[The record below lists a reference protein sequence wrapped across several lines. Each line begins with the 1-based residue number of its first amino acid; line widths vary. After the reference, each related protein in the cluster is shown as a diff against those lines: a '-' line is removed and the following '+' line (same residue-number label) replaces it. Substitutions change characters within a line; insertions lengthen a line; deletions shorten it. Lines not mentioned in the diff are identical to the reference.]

1 MRVLMMVVALASATP
16 VAARELAVPA
26 DKGWQHQDTG
36 LVLTARLAGLPRT
49 GLSDTTQS
57 EHDVMARFEAP
68 DQSVVASVFLFKP
81 AIADVALWFDRGAT
95 ALQANEIFRGVA
107 PASAAPI
114 GFAAGGAPVP
124 SSLRQ
129 VFTKAEGPYRS
140 TALAVM
146 PLGEWIVAVRM
157 SAKSLSADEL
167 DAGLMQLIGAI
178 RWPATTGGVAA
189 GADTGAAPAVVPAL
203 AAVPVTACA
212 APLTF
217 RKVKLL
223 KSNTTDVLMQLIG
236 THAVREASASKER
249 APVQPSRWCREGEAR
264 AEYGVYRSDRE
275 GAQGYAMVLGDA
287 GRVVWVQPSLMGQ
300 IEKTGHYSVSL
311 ADVDGRT
318 LAFPSFNGMPAPEQV
333 WDLVGK
339 GGPSA
344 TMNGNVMTIDPKTLK

>member
-1 MRVLMMVVALASATP
+1 MRLLMMVVALASATP
-16 VAARELAVPA
+16 VAARDLAVPA

-36 LVLTARLAGLPRT
+36 LILTARLAGLPRT

-95 ALQANEIFRGVA
+95 TLQANEVFRGAA

-114 GFAAGGAPVP
+114 GFAPGGAPVA

-129 VFTKAEGPYRS
+129 VYAGATGPYRS

-167 DAGLMQLIGAI
+167 DAALMQLIGAI

-223 KSNTTDVLMQLIG
+223 KSNTTDVLIQLIG
-236 THAVREASASKER
+236 THAVR
-249 APVQPSRWCREGEAR
+249 
-264 AEYGVYRSDRE
+264 
-275 GAQGYAMVLGDA
+275 
-287 GRVVWVQPSLMGQ
+287 VVWVQPSLQ

-344 TMNGNVMTIDPKTLK
+344 TMNGNVMTIDPKTLR

>member
-1 MRVLMMVVALASATP
+1 MRMRVLMMVLALASATP
-16 VAARELAVPA
+16 LAARELAVPA
-26 DKGWQHQDTG
+26 DKGWQHQETG
-36 LVLTARLAGLPRT
+36 LVLMSRLTGLQRTA
-49 GLSDTTQS
+49 LSDTTQS
-57 EHDVMARFEAP
+57 EHDVAAQFTAP
-68 DQSVVASVFLFKP
+68 DESVIASVFLFKP

-95 ALQANEIFRGVA
+95 TLQANEVFRGAA
-107 PASAAPI
+107 PVSAAPL
-114 GFAAGGAPVP
+114 GFAAGGAPVA

-129 VFTKAEGPYRS
+129 VYTKATGPYRS

-157 SAKSLSADEL
+157 SAKSLSAEAL

-178 RWPATTGGVAA
+178 RWPAGAA
-189 GADTGAAPAVVPAL
+189 GAGSGVAPANPPAL

-212 APLTF
+212 APLSF
-217 RKVKLL
+217 RKAKLL

-236 THAVREASASKER
+236 THAAREASASKER
-249 APVQPSRWCREGEAR
+249 APVQPSRWCREGEATSG
-264 AEYGVYRSDRE
+264 YGIYRSDRN

-344 TMNGNVMTIDPKTLK
+344 TMNGNVMTIDPKTLR

>member
-1 MRVLMMVVALASATP
+1 MRLLMMVVALASATP
-16 VAARELAVPA
+16 VAARDLAVPV

-36 LVLTARLAGLPRT
+36 LILTARLAGLPRT

-95 ALQANEIFRGVA
+95 TLQANEIFRGAA

-129 VFTKAEGPYRS
+129 VYAGATGPYRS

-178 RWPATTGGVAA
+178 RWPAGAPAA
-189 GADTGAAPAVVPAL
+189 AAAAPPAPAL

-236 THAVREASASKER
+236 TRAVREASASKER
-249 APVQPSRWCREGEAR
+249 KPVPPSRWCRAGEAR

-287 GRVVWVQPSLMGQ
+287 GRIVWVQPSLMGQ

-318 LAFPSFNGMPAPEQV
+318 LAFPRSTACRR
-333 WDLVGK
+333 
-339 GGPSA
+339 PSRSGIWWA
-344 TMNGNVMTIDPKTLK
+344 RAGRARR

>member
-1 MRVLMMVVALASATP
+1 MRMRVLMMVVALASATS
-16 VAARELAVPA
+16 VAARDLAVPA

-36 LVLTARLAGLPRT
+36 LILTARLAGLPRT

-95 ALQANEIFRGVA
+95 TLQANDVFRGAA

-114 GFAAGGAPVP
+114 GFAPGGAPVA

-129 VFTKAEGPYRS
+129 VYAGAKGPYRS

-157 SAKSLSADEL
+157 SAKSLSADAL

-178 RWPATTGGVAA
+178 RWPAVAA
-189 GADTGAAPAVVPAL
+189 AAAAAPPAPAL

-249 APVQPSRWCREGEAR
+249 KPVQPSRWCREGEAR

-344 TMNGNVMTIDPKTLK
+344 TMNGNVMTIDPRTLK

>member
-1 MRVLMMVVALASATP
+1 MTP
-16 VAARELAVPA
+16 
-26 DKGWQHQDTG
+26 
-36 LVLTARLAGLPRT
+36 
-49 GLSDTTQS
+49 
-57 EHDVMARFEAP
+57 
-68 DQSVVASVFLFKP
+68 
-81 AIADVALWFDRGAT
+81 
-95 ALQANEIFRGVA
+95 
-107 PASAAPI
+107 
-114 GFAAGGAPVP
+114 
-124 SSLRQ
+124 
-129 VFTKAEGPYRS
+129 
-140 TALAVM
+140 
-146 PLGEWIVAVRM
+146 
-157 SAKSLSADEL
+157 
-167 DAGLMQLIGAI
+167 
-178 RWPATTGGVAA
+178 
-189 GADTGAAPAVVPAL
+189 
-203 AAVPVTACA
+203 CA

-223 KSNTTDVLMQLIG
+223 KSNTTDALMQLIG

-249 APVQPSRWCREGEAR
+249 KPVQPSRWCREGEAR

-344 TMNGNVMTIDPKTLK
+344 TMNGNVMTIDPKTLR